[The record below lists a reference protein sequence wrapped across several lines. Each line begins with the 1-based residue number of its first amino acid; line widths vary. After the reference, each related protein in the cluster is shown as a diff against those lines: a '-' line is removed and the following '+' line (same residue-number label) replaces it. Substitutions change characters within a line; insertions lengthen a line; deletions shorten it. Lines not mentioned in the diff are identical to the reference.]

1 MPEEKNF
8 FTGLFDFSFHQSL
21 LRRLVKLLYVIGIIG
36 GGIFVVARVV
46 LGYQQSPADA
56 LINLV
61 AGIDRVPAWLRCLL
75 QAAGPN
81 PLPCPGSSPVQHRSW
96 PALAGRGK
104 SKVRGGPALRAAARW
119 LAPIFRLQN
128 SSSRDHRAGPLS
140 VAIAAAAIFA
150 GTHLRRQL
158 PAPSRTWRKI
168 LASWRA
174 SDRTIPRSVC

>member
-61 AGIDRVPAWLRCLL
+61 AGIVSLFVGILVTRMLL
-75 QAAGPN
+75 E
-81 PLPCPGSSPVQHRSW
+81 L
-96 PALAGRGK
+96 ALLVMRIAEGIE
-104 SKVRGGPALRAAARW
+104 RATRT
-119 LAPIFRLQN
+119 
-128 SSSRDHRAGPLS
+128 
-140 VAIAAAAIFA
+140 
-150 GTHLRRQL
+150 GT
-158 PAPSRTWRKI
+158 
-168 LASWRA
+168 
-174 SDRTIPRSVC
+174 